1 MPDELCAGAN
11 TLGIAGCHVLTVLER
26 QGGGRH
32 GDTCLHSWIVESP
45 GLCAEV
51 RDDRDVRERLDWT
64 WGTAGSEC
72 QGI

>member
-11 TLGIAGCHVLTVLER
+11 TLGIAGCHVLMVLER

-51 RDDRDVRERLDWT
+51 RDDRDDRDGLDM
-64 WGTAGSEC
+64 GHC
-72 QGI
+72 RK